1 MSFGTGVEMY
11 FLTPEEY
18 KFLFQGLLPRAR
30 EAKIS
35 NELRGWSWAQPPLQP
50 TYDLKLGLFE
60 IANRYCPTGR
70 DLYLR
75 RVMDVKV
82 KPNQAMVEGA
92 IFHKTLAQAITR
104 AKRLIYQSGVDHFD
118 EVKKSLLEPDCDLPD
133 GLTEEARKHLTQK
146 VNILWKFEAEKIVSR
161 VEEVLSKQPH
171 ISEDSLVFKAIP
183 VVVEQKLDGSYLGL
197 SSHLSVD
204 AIAVFTPLI
213 FDLKFDI
220 KRDFHKLSITGY
232 TLVAEANYE
241 FPIDIGCIAY
251 GEFRDNRLRVNK
263 ESFVIDDELRQNFI
277 EERDER
283 SRMIYEEIDPG
294 KPAECYSDCP
304 YRAVCE
310 GNA

>member
-1 MSFGTGVEMY
+1 MY

-18 KFLFQGLLPRAR
+18 KFLFQGLLPRTR

-35 NELRGWSWAQPPLQP
+35 NELRGWSWTQPPLQP
-50 TYDLKLGLFE
+50 IYDLRLGLFE

-82 KPNQAMVEGA
+82 KPNQAMIEGA
-92 IFHKTLAQAITR
+92 ILHKVLAHLITK

-118 EVKKSLLEPDCDLPD
+118 EVKKSLLKPKFNLPD
-133 GLTEEARKHLTQK
+133 GLTEEAREHLTKK
-146 VNILWKFEAEKIVSR
+146 VDILWKFEAEMIISR

-171 ISEDSLVFKAIP
+171 ISEDSLVFKAMP

-213 FDLKFDI
+213 FDLKFDT

-241 FPIDIGCIAY
+241 FPIDIGCIIY
-251 GEFRDNRLRVNK
+251 GEFRDNRLRINK
-263 ESFVIDDELRQNFI
+263 EFFIIDDELRQNFI

-294 KPAECYSDCP
+294 TSDDCYLDCP
-304 YRAVCE
+304 YLGVCK